1 MAIDYENLLNFPIPE
16 VRQTLTRRDTVFYAL
31 SIGFGY
37 DPMDERQLDFVD
49 HHRNL
54 QAVPSMAAVLC
65 HPGFWLRDPRT
76 GVDAVRLV
84 HGEQEIEI
92 HKPLPVEGVLVGRT
106 RVTGIVD
113 KGEGKGALL
122 YSEKQVRDEVGSL
135 IASARATT
143 FLRGDGG
150 RVDWGRV
157 RADFPLLMRQVH
169 GKPLV
174 YLDNANTSQKPL
186 PVIAAQDE
194 FYRRYNANVS
204 RAVHALGTEATD
216 AYEAARAKLAG
227 FLNVRA
233 DELVLCSGTT
243 FAINLVAYSWAL
255 PRLKEGDTILV
266 SRMEHHANIVPWQ
279 LVAQRTGARIRVA
292 ELLPDGSLDLEGLY
306 RAMTGEVKLLAV
318 AHVSNVLGTV
328 NPVREICR
336 EARRRGIVTVVDGS
350 QAAPH
355 MRLDVAAI
363 GCDFY
368 AVTGHKMCGPTG
380 TGALWARR
388 EHLEAMPPFIGG
400 GEMIKEVSF
409 EGTVFNDPPHKFEA
423 GTPNIAGFVGLGAAV
438 DYLQR
443 LGMDNVA
450 AREAGLLAHATE
462 ALQAVPG
469 LRILGTA
476 PGKAAVISFLVEG
489 AHAHDMATLLDL
501 EGVAVRSGQ
510 HCAHPLLQY
519 FGVAATLR
527 ASLAFY
533 NTHEEIDRFVEA
545 LLKVRRLLC

>member
-1 MAIDYENLLNFPIPE
+1 MPA
-16 VRQTLTRRDTVFYAL
+16 RD
-31 SIGFGY
+31 
-37 DPMDERQLDFVD
+37 
-49 HHRNL
+49 
-54 QAVPSMAAVLC
+54 
-65 HPGFWLRDPRT
+65 
-76 GVDAVRLV
+76 
-84 HGEQEIEI
+84 
-92 HKPLPVEGVLVGRT
+92 
-106 RVTGIVD
+106 
-113 KGEGKGALL
+113 
-122 YSEKQVRDEVGSL
+122 
-135 IASARATT
+135 
-143 FLRGDGG
+143 GDG
-150 RVDWGRV
+150 RVDWARV
-157 RADFPLLMRQVH
+157 RADFPLLMREVH

-174 YLDNANTSQKPL
+174 YFDNANTGQKPL

-194 FYRRYNANVS
+194 FYRRHNANVS
-204 RAVHALGTEATD
+204 RAVHALGTEATE
-216 AYEAARAKLAG
+216 AYEDARGKLAR

-243 FAINLVAYSWAL
+243 FALNLVAYSWAL
-255 PRLKEGDTILV
+255 PRLKAGDTILV

-279 LVAQRTGARIRVA
+279 LVAQRTGATVKVA
-292 ELLPDGSLDLEGLY
+292 EILPDGSLDLDGLY
-306 RAMTGEVKLLAV
+306 RAMGADVKLLAV

-355 MRLDVAAI
+355 MKLDVAAI

-400 GEMIKEVSF
+400 GEMIREVSF
-409 EGTVFNDPPHKFEA
+409 ERTVFNDPPHRFEA

-438 DYLQR
+438 DYLQS
-443 LGMDNVA
+443 LGMEHVA
-450 AREAGLLAHATE
+450 AREAELLAHATE

-469 LRILGTA
+469 LCMFGTA

-489 AHAHDMATLLDL
+489 AHAHDLATLLDL

-533 NTHEEIDRFVEA
+533 NTHEEIERFVAA